1 MKTWNTPTTPHPNPP
16 TAPPPTIYNKNGDFI
31 TPPPKKLSKIN
42 FVIPEANLVIA
53 EACGWIKFWQPD
65 NEQHESTGHWEWRR
79 GDDTI
84 RRLPDYCRDLNAC
97 ADMEKCLKQQERGEY
112 MDRISEISG
121 LSGDMGWGCQTA
133 TAAERCEAFLKTIG
147 KWDGKI

>member
-1 MKTWNTPTTPHPNPP
+1 MDVNQ
-16 TAPPPTIYNKNGDFI
+16 
-31 TPPPKKLSKIN
+31 IN
-42 FVIPEANLVIA
+42 FVIA

-65 NEQHESTGHWEWRR
+65 NTWYDTTGHWEWHR
-79 GDDTI
+79 GEANI
-84 RRLPDYCRDLNAC
+84 RRVPNYYRDLNAC

-133 TAAERCEAFLKTIG
+133 TATERCEAFLKTIG